1 MRCCPCALTAG
12 CAHWFC
18 ESSELG
24 DAVNSF
30 IPAAAG
36 TSDRVDVDLEF
47 CASALLV
54 ALFFFLRAA
63 DEGAQL
69 FVLIPLAFILHFGSH
84 IE

>member
-1 MRCCPCALTAG
+1 MRCSPCALTAG

-47 CASALLV
+47 CPSALLV
-54 ALFFFLRAA
+54 APFFLRAA
-63 DEGAQL
+63 DEGVQL
-69 FVLIPLAFILHFGSH
+69 SILIPLAFILHFGSH